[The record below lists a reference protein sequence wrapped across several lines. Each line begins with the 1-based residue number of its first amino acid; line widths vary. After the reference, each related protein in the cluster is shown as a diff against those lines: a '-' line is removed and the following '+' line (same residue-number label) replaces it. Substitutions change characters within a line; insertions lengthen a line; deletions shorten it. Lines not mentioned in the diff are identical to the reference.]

1 VSPRFTDEGTASMRA
16 WKRTLLVALA
26 AGVVVATPHLGIR
39 SAFAADSSPP
49 AATELAAASQ
59 GGDASENAA
68 PVLPDTPD
76 SIQTFAALGGGL
88 LVLGLAA
95 VGLTITFRSLTR
107 EIRGR
112 RNRYRR
118 RVRRVPRDARA

>member
-26 AGVVVATPHLGIR
+26 AGVVVAIPNLGIR
-39 SAFAADSSPP
+39 CAFAADPP
-49 AATELAAASQ
+49 QPQATEQPGVSQ
-59 GGDASENAA
+59 DAA
-68 PVLPDTPD
+68 PSETAPPELPDTPD
-76 SIQTFAALGGGL
+76 RMQTFGAMGAGL

-95 VGLTITFRSLTR
+95 FGLTITFRSLAH

-118 RVRRVPRDARA
+118 RVRRDPRDAGA